1 MKIFDQID
9 LQIRTK
15 IDGLFTIGVDKIG
28 EAYLAS
34 DADLNDDTQYE
45 WQSIL
50 NGVLSLSL
58 RRGVDTYTGAYAL
71 PIVNVGSLHV
81 RSTNQLLDPVHNK
94 YLQPKSKI
102 RLILKGVTPVTIFQG
117 RVDNIFIDYRS
128 DQQKPLISF
137 DVMDPVADLQG
148 TMTQLSG
155 ISTSASHTWSERIN
169 EILSNGGRTES
180 AGTKQLV
187 RNIYGGS
194 TTHGFWDDNRT
205 IWEAL
210 TLASNTEGG
219 FIYFDKNN
227 ELNCYASEQI
237 PDNEPTMIF
246 SNINPEA
253 VNYGFKNISVDY
265 NTASIINEVQVS
277 NSWGYTKSVLT
288 QEEDPELY
296 YPEGKWVTVTE
307 IKTEAEGPYRD
318 QASIN
323 KHGTHAL
330 NLDTNFN
337 LSGGKEELVTWA
349 NRIINKWKNPS
360 TLVKEIEWN
369 AKNDIFSAAGMDILE
384 SVAIEYQT
392 ENTGFTTELTVI
404 GIQMEIDADQDTWR
418 VKYILFPRSRFI

>member
-50 NGVLSLSL
+50 KGVLSLNL
-58 RRGVDTYTGAYAL
+58 HRGVDSYTGAYAL

-81 RSTNQLLDPVHNK
+81 ISTNQLLDPVHNK

-102 RLILKGVTPVTIFQG
+102 RLILKGETPITIFQG

-128 DQQKPLISF
+128 DQEKPLISF
-137 DVMDPVADLQG
+137 DVMDPISDLQG
-148 TMTQLSG
+148 TMTKLSG

-169 EILSNGGRTES
+169 EILSNGGRTTS
-180 AGTKQLV
+180 AGPKQLI

-194 TTHGFWDDNRT
+194 TTHGFWEDNQT

-227 ELNCYASEQI
+227 ELNCYASEEI
-237 PDNEPTMIF
+237 PDNEPTMLF

-265 NTASIINEVQVS
+265 NTSSIINEVQVS
-277 NSWGYTKSVLT
+277 NTWGYTKTSYD
-288 QEEDPELY
+288 QEQIGDDF
-296 YPEGKWVTVTE
+296 GVWTTVTE
-307 IKTEAEGPYRD
+307 VKTEAEGPYRD

-337 LSGGKEELVTWA
+337 LANGKEELSTWA
-349 NRIINKWKNPS
+349 NRIINKWRNPS

-369 AKNDIFSAAGMDILE
+369 AKNDIPNAAGMDILD
-384 SVAIEYQT
+384 SVNIEYQT

-404 GIQMEIDADQDTWR
+404 GIQMEINADQDTWR